1 MKMCK
6 WRTFQYGN
14 IKCMI
19 EGVKKSK
26 FLFVLGIPI
35 LLVGALGVHSMN
47 VSTVTYDKTGIQ
59 NSSTTVVQTANAK
72 ARGGLVAPIWP
83 LPLDTADYD
92 KRLLVLANYLAPKP
106 TPLTATSGTSTAP
119 ALQPIFPTYSSSS
132 NVTIEGKR
140 WPATAVYPQG
150 GAILP
155 FKRIL
160 SYYGNFYSRHMGIL
174 GEYEPD
180 EVLRRLN
187 ATKAL
192 WEEADPNTPVQ
203 LAIEYIAMVAQAEA
217 GRDGMYRAMMPATEI
232 EKAYAL
238 AKKADAILILDM
250 QIGLSP
256 IEQELPKFKTYLERP
271 EVHLALDPEFSM
283 KTGDRP
289 GTVIGTHSAADIN
302 YVINYMSTIVRANK
316 LPPKVL
322 LVHRFTQNMVT
333 NSAQITPTP
342 EVQVIMVMDGWGPKE
357 LKRGTY
363 SQVIVP
369 EPVQFAGLKIFYKN
383 DLKAPST
390 GILTPQEALQFN
402 PKPIFIQYQ

>member
-1 MKMCK
+1 
-6 WRTFQYGN
+6 
-14 IKCMI
+14 MI
-19 EGVKKSK
+19 EGIKKSK
-26 FLFVLGIPI
+26 ATFILVIPLLFA
-35 LLVGALGVHSMN
+35 GAFIVHAMN
-47 VSTVTYDKTGIQ
+47 VSKITYDKGLLPASASTSIQ
-59 NSSTTVVQTANAK
+59 NATSEATTEIK
-72 ARGGLVAPIWP
+72 APTWP
-83 LPLDTADYD
+83 LPLDTANYD
-92 KRLLVLANYLAPKP
+92 KRLLALTNYTVPKP
-106 TPLTATSGTSTAP
+106 PITTGTTSTSTPLV
-119 ALQPIFPTYSSSS
+119 QPILPTYSSTS
-132 NVTIEGKR
+132 NVSIEGKR
-140 WPATAVYPQG
+140 WPPKAVYPNG

-160 SYYGNFYSRHMGIL
+160 AYYGNFYSRHMGIL

-187 ATKAL
+187 ATKVL
-192 WEEADPNTPVQ
+192 WEAADPDTPIQ
-203 LAIEYIAMVAQAEA
+203 LAIEYIAMVAQADG

-238 AKKADAILILDM
+238 AKKADGILILDM
-250 QIGLSP
+250 QIGLST

-283 KTGDRP
+283 KSGNRP

-342 EVQVIMVMDGWGPKE
+342 EVQVVMVMDGWGPKD

-363 SQVIVP
+363 GQVIVP
-369 EPVQFAGLKIFYKN
+369 EPVQFTGLKIFYKN

-390 GILTPQEALQFN
+390 GLLTPGEALQLN

>member
-1 MKMCK
+1 MGSHNV
-6 WRTFQYGN
+6 RY
-14 IKCMI
+14 
-19 EGVKKSK
+19 V
-26 FLFVLGIPI
+26 VLGLALFSVLSFSYVLASRTIGTVSYQNEEYTRQQEKI
-35 LLVGALGVHSMN
+35 LAEN
-47 VSTVTYDKTGIQ
+47 E
-59 NSSTTVVQTANAK
+59 TANSK
-72 ARGGLVAPIWP
+72 AEFIEKEVVKPK
-83 LPLDTADYD
+83 LDTADYD
-92 KRLLVLANYLAPKP
+92 KRILSLVHY
-106 TPLTATSGTSTAP
+106 TPPGPISVLSTSTNASGTIVKSYSTTTP
-119 ALQPIFPTYSSSS
+119 PSPLVYSSTT
-132 NVTIEGKR
+132 NVTINGKI
-140 WPATAVYPQG
+140 WPKAQVYPNP

-160 SYYGNFYSRHMGIL
+160 AYYGNFFSRNMGIL

-187 ATKAL
+187 ETKKL
-192 WEEADPNTPVQ
+192 WEQADPNTPVQ

-217 GRDGMYRAMMPATEI
+217 GKDGMYRAMMPATEI

-256 IEQELPKFKTYLERP
+256 LSQELPKFKTYLERP

-283 KTGDRP
+283 KSGDRP

-302 YVINYMSTIVRANK
+302 YVIDYMSEIVRANN

-333 NSAQITPTP
+333 GSVQIKATP
-342 EVQVIMVMDGWGPKE
+342 EVQVVVVMDGWGSKD

-363 SQVIVP
+363 GAIINP
-369 EPVQFAGLKIFYKN
+369 EPVQFTGLKIFYKN
-383 DLKAPST
+383 DLKPPST
-390 GILTPQEALQFN
+390 GIFTPNEALELN

>member
-1 MKMCK
+1 MCPGIGCDIG
-6 WRTFQYGN
+6 RYGI
-14 IKCMI
+14 IKLMI

-26 FLFVLGIPI
+26 IMFAVGIP
-35 LLVGALGVHSMN
+35 LLFMGAFGVHSMN
-47 VSTVTYDKTGIQ
+47 VSKVTYDKNAVTSG
-59 NSSTTVVQTANAK
+59 TTTQAQAN
-72 ARGGLVAPIWP
+72 GGLAPTETVAPTWP
-83 LPLDTADYD
+83 LALDTAEYD
-92 KRLLVLANYLAPKP
+92 KRLLALVHYTPPKP
-106 TPLTATSGTSTAP
+106 VTVGTTSTSTLAVK
-119 ALQPIFPTYSSSS
+119 PILPTYSSTS

-140 WPATAVYPQG
+140 WPAEAVYPNG

-174 GEYEPD
+174 GEFEPD

-192 WEEADPNTPVQ
+192 WEAADPDTPIQ
-203 LAIEYIAMVAQAEA
+203 LAIEYIAMVAQADA

-238 AKKADAILILDM
+238 AKKAEAILILDM

-256 IEQELPKFKTYLERP
+256 IETELPKFKMYLERP

-302 YVINYMSTIVRANK
+302 YVINYMSTIVRENK

-333 NSAQITPTP
+333 GSAMITPTP
-342 EVQVIMVMDGWGPKE
+342 EVQVIMVMDGWGPKD

-363 SQVIVP
+363 GQVIVP
-369 EPVQFAGLKIFYKN
+369 EPVQFTGLKIFYKN

-390 GILTPQEALQFN
+390 GIFTPQEVLQLN

>member
-1 MKMCK
+1 M
-6 WRTFQYGN
+6 TAAF
-14 IKCMI
+14 
-19 EGVKKSK
+19 VPL
-26 FLFVLGIPI
+26 FLG
-35 LLVGALGVHSMN
+35 GAFIVRELS
-47 VSTVTYDKTGIQ
+47 VSTVIYESEYAKTTS
-59 NSSTTVVQTANAK
+59 SSTEA
-72 ARGGLVAPIWP
+72 LVKTPEEVALPVWP
-83 LPLDTADYD
+83 KQLDTKEYD
-92 KRLLVLANYLAPKP
+92 TRLLNLASYVPPKP
-106 TPLTATSGTSTAP
+106 KAVTASSSATSTS
-119 ALQPIFPTYSSSS
+119 PIVPEVVPLYSSSS
-132 NVTIEGKR
+132 NVTVPGKG
-140 WPATAVYPQG
+140 WPAAAVYPNG

-160 SYYGNFYSRHMGIL
+160 AYYGNFYSRHMGIL
-174 GEYEPD
+174 GEFEPD
-180 EVLRRLN
+180 EVLRRLHE
-187 ATKAL
+187 TKIL
-192 WEEADPNTPVQ
+192 WEQADPNTPVQ

-238 AKKADAILILDM
+238 AKRADAILILDM

-256 IEQELPKFKTYLERP
+256 LSVELPKFKQYLERE

-289 GTVIGTHSAADIN
+289 GTVIGTVSAADVN
-302 YVINYMSTIVRANK
+302 YVIEYMSAIVREKK
-316 LPPKVL
+316 LSPKVL
-322 LVHRFTQNMVT
+322 IVHRFTQNMVI
-333 NSAQITPTP
+333 NAELITSTS
-342 EVQVIMVMDGWGPKE
+342 EVQVVMVMDGWGSKD

-390 GILTPQEALQFN
+390 GIFTPTEALQLH

>member
-1 MKMCK
+1 M
-6 WRTFQYGN
+6 
-14 IKCMI
+14 
-19 EGVKKSK
+19 
-26 FLFVLGIPI
+26 FVLAIP
-35 LLVGALGVHSMN
+35 LLFGGAFGVHSMN
-47 VSTVTYDKTGIQ
+47 VSKVIYEKGLV
-59 NSSTTVVQTANAK
+59 NSSTSTVAQKT
-72 ARGGLVAPIWP
+72 GSETTPEIVAPAWP

-92 KRLLVLANYLAPKP
+92 KRLLVLANYIAPKSP
-106 TPLTATSGTSTAP
+106 TPTGTTSSTTP
-119 ALQPIFPTYSSSS
+119 PVLKPTLPTYSSSS
-132 NVTIEGKR
+132 NVTIDGKR
-140 WPATAVYPQG
+140 WPASARYPHG

-187 ATKAL
+187 ATKVL
-192 WEEADPNTPVQ
+192 WEQADPTTPIQ
-203 LAIEYIAMVAQAEA
+203 LAIEYIAMVAQADA

-232 EKAYAL
+232 EKSYAL

-250 QIGLSP
+250 QIGLST
-256 IEQELPKFKTYLERP
+256 IEKELPKFKTYLERS

-283 KTGDRP
+283 KTGDKP
-289 GTVIGTHSAADIN
+289 GTVIGSFNAADIN
-302 YVINYMSTIVRANK
+302 YVIDYMSTIVRENK

-322 LVHRFTQNMVT
+322 LVHRFTQNMVK
-333 NSAQITPTP
+333 NAEQITPTP
-342 EVQVIMVMDGWGPKE
+342 EVQVIMVMDGWGSKD

-363 SQVIVP
+363 AQVIQP

-390 GILTPQEALQFN
+390 GIFTPTEALQLN

>member
-1 MKMCK
+1 MLWYCDII
-6 WRTFQYGN
+6 TY
-14 IKCMI
+14 MI
-19 EGVKKSK
+19 EDAKKYKLLFALAIPVLFAGAFGVQALSVSK
-26 FLFVLGIPI
+26 
-35 LLVGALGVHSMN
+35 
-47 VSTVTYDKTGIQ
+47 VSYDKSAVQSGT
-59 NSSTTVVQTANAK
+59 SSALSRTDSEVVTE
-72 ARGGLVAPIWP
+72 VAAPSWP
-83 LPLDTADYD
+83 LPLDTEDYD
-92 KRLLVLANYLAPKP
+92 KRLLVLANYVAPKP
-106 TPLTATSGTSTAP
+106 LTTSGTSSSTTVPVFKAI
-119 ALQPIFPTYSSSS
+119 LPTYSSSS

-140 WPATAVYPQG
+140 WPASALYPHG

-192 WEEADPNTPVQ
+192 WEAADPNTPVQ
-203 LAIEYIAMVAQAEA
+203 LAIEYIAMVAQADG

-238 AKKADAILILDM
+238 ALKADAILILDM

-256 IEQELPKFKTYLERP
+256 IERELPKFKTYLERP

-283 KTGDRP
+283 KTGDKP
-289 GTVIGTHSAADIN
+289 GTVIGSHNAADIN
-302 YVINYMSTIVRANK
+302 YVINYMSEIVRTNK
-316 LPPKVL
+316 LSPKVL
-322 LVHRFTQNMVT
+322 LVHRFTQNMVKD
-333 NSAQITPTP
+333 SALITPTP
-342 EVQVIMVMDGWGPKE
+342 EVQVIIVMDGWGPKD

-363 SQVIVP
+363 AQVIQP

-390 GILTPQEALQFN
+390 GIFTPSEALQLN

>member
-1 MKMCK
+1 
-6 WRTFQYGN
+6 
-14 IKCMI
+14 MI

-26 FLFVLGIPI
+26 IMFAVGIP
-35 LLVGALGVHSMN
+35 LLFMGAFGVHSMN
-47 VSTVTYDKTGIQ
+47 VSKVTYDKNATS
-59 NSSTTVVQTANAK
+59 NSTTTPAQTNGEEVVPET
-72 ARGGLVAPIWP
+72 RVPSWP
-83 LPLDTADYD
+83 LALDTAEYD
-92 KRLLVLANYLAPKP
+92 KRLLALVHYTPSKP
-106 TPLTATSGTSTAP
+106 VTISTTSTSTP
-119 ALQPIFPTYSSSS
+119 VLKPILPTYSSTS

-140 WPATAVYPQG
+140 WPADAVYPNG

-174 GEYEPD
+174 GEFEPD

-192 WEEADPNTPVQ
+192 WEAADPDTSIQ
-203 LAIEYIAMVAQAEA
+203 LAIEYIAMVAQADA

-238 AKKADAILILDM
+238 AKKAEAILILDM

-256 IEQELPKFKTYLERP
+256 IETELPKFKTYLERP

-302 YVINYMSTIVRANK
+302 YVINYMSTIVRENK

-333 NSAQITPTP
+333 GSAMITPTP
-342 EVQVIMVMDGWGPKE
+342 EVQVIMVMDGWGPKD

-363 SQVIVP
+363 GQVIVP
-369 EPVQFAGLKIFYKN
+369 EPVQFTGLKIFYKN

-390 GILTPQEALQFN
+390 GIFTPQEVLQLN

>member
-1 MKMCK
+1 
-6 WRTFQYGN
+6 
-14 IKCMI
+14 MI
-19 EGVKKSK
+19 EGSKKRT
-26 FLFVLGIPI
+26 LMFVLAIP
-35 LLVGALGVHSMN
+35 LLFGGAFGVHSMN
-47 VSTVTYDKTGIQ
+47 VSKVIYEKGLVNSGTSTVAQKTGSETSPEI
-59 NSSTTVVQTANAK
+59 
-72 ARGGLVAPIWP
+72 VAPAWP

-92 KRLLVLANYLAPKP
+92 KRLLVLANYIAPKSP
-106 TPLTATSGTSTAP
+106 TPTGTTSSTTSPVLKPT
-119 ALQPIFPTYSSSS
+119 LPTYSSSS
-132 NVTIEGKR
+132 NVTIDGKR
-140 WPATAVYPQG
+140 WPASAPYPHG

-187 ATKAL
+187 ATKVL
-192 WEEADPNTPVQ
+192 WEQADPTTPIQ
-203 LAIEYIAMVAQAEA
+203 LAIEYIAMVAQADA

-232 EKAYAL
+232 EKSYAL

-250 QIGLSP
+250 QIGLST
-256 IEQELPKFKTYLERP
+256 IEKELPKFKTYLERS

-283 KTGDRP
+283 KTGDKP
-289 GTVIGTHSAADIN
+289 GTVIGSFNAADIN
-302 YVINYMSTIVRANK
+302 YVIDYMSTIVRENK

-322 LVHRFTQNMVT
+322 LVHRFTQNMVK
-333 NSAQITPTP
+333 NAEQITPTP
-342 EVQVIMVMDGWGPKE
+342 EAQVIMVMDGWGSKD

-363 SQVIVP
+363 AQVIQP

-390 GILTPQEALQFN
+390 GIFTPTEALQLN

>member
-1 MKMCK
+1 M
-6 WRTFQYGN
+6 TAAF
-14 IKCMI
+14 
-19 EGVKKSK
+19 VPL
-26 FLFVLGIPI
+26 FLG
-35 LLVGALGVHSMN
+35 GAFIVRELS
-47 VSTVTYDKTGIQ
+47 VSTITYESEYAKTTS
-59 NSSTTVVQTANAK
+59 SSTEA
-72 ARGGLVAPIWP
+72 LVKTPEEVALPVWP
-83 LPLDTADYD
+83 KQLDTKEYD
-92 KRLLVLANYLAPKP
+92 TRLLNLASYVPPKP
-106 TPLTATSGTSTAP
+106 KAVTASSSATSTAP
-119 ALQPIFPTYSSSS
+119 IVPEVVPLYSSSS
-132 NVTIEGKR
+132 NVTVPGKG
-140 WPATAVYPQG
+140 WPAAAVYPNG

-160 SYYGNFYSRHMGIL
+160 AYYGNFYSRHMGIL
-174 GEYEPD
+174 GEFEPD

-187 ATKAL
+187 ETKIL
-192 WEEADPNTPVQ
+192 WEQADPNTPVQ

-238 AKKADAILILDM
+238 AKRADAILILDM

-256 IEQELPKFKTYLERP
+256 LSVELPKFKQYLERE

-289 GTVIGTHSAADIN
+289 GTVIGTVSAADVN
-302 YVINYMSTIVRANK
+302 YVIEYMSAIVREKK
-316 LPPKVL
+316 LSPKVL
-322 LVHRFTQNMVT
+322 IVHRFTQNMVI
-333 NSAQITPTP
+333 NAELITSTP
-342 EVQVIMVMDGWGPKE
+342 EVQVVMVMDGWGSKD

-390 GILTPQEALQFN
+390 GIFTPTEALQLH

>member
-1 MKMCK
+1 
-6 WRTFQYGN
+6 
-14 IKCMI
+14 MI
-19 EGVKKSK
+19 EGSKKRT
-26 FLFVLGIPI
+26 LMFVLAIP
-35 LLVGALGVHSMN
+35 LLFGGAFGVHSMN
-47 VSTVTYDKTGIQ
+47 VSKVIYEKGLV
-59 NSSTTVVQTANAK
+59 NSSTSTVAQKT
-72 ARGGLVAPIWP
+72 GSETTPEIVAPAWP

-92 KRLLVLANYLAPKP
+92 KRLLVLANYIAPKSP
-106 TPLTATSGTSTAP
+106 TPTGTTSSTTP
-119 ALQPIFPTYSSSS
+119 PVLKPTLPTYSSSS
-132 NVTIEGKR
+132 NVTIDGKR
-140 WPATAVYPQG
+140 WPASARYPHG

-187 ATKAL
+187 ATKVL
-192 WEEADPNTPVQ
+192 WEQADPTTPIQ
-203 LAIEYIAMVAQAEA
+203 LAIEYIAMVAQADA

-232 EKAYAL
+232 EKSYAL

-250 QIGLSP
+250 QIGLST
-256 IEQELPKFKTYLERP
+256 IEKELPKFKTYLERS

-283 KTGDRP
+283 KTGDKP
-289 GTVIGTHSAADIN
+289 GTVIGSFNAADIN
-302 YVINYMSTIVRANK
+302 YVIDYMSTIVRENK

-322 LVHRFTQNMVT
+322 LVHRFTQNMVK
-333 NSAQITPTP
+333 NAEQITPTP
-342 EVQVIMVMDGWGPKE
+342 EVQVIMVMDGWGSKD

-363 SQVIVP
+363 AQVIQP

-390 GILTPQEALQFN
+390 GIFTPTEALQLN

>member
-1 MKMCK
+1 
-6 WRTFQYGN
+6 
-14 IKCMI
+14 MI
-19 EGVKKSK
+19 EGIKKNKILFASVVPL
-26 FLFVLGIPI
+26 LFVS
-35 LLVGALGVHSMN
+35 ALAVHSLN
-47 VSTVTYDKTGIQ
+47 VSKVTYDKGLLNAST
-59 NSSTTVVQTANAK
+59 STTVENTGVDETEEII
-72 ARGGLVAPIWP
+72 VPTWP
-83 LPLDTADYD
+83 LVLDTADYD
-92 KRLLVLANYLAPKP
+92 SRLLVLANYIASKP
-106 TPLTATSGTSTAP
+106 PVATGTTSSTTPAVR
-119 ALQPIFPTYSSSS
+119 PILPTYSSSS
-132 NVTIEGKR
+132 NVTIAGKR
-140 WPATAVYPQG
+140 WPAEAVYPNG

-187 ATKAL
+187 ATKVL
-192 WEEADPNTPVQ
+192 WEQADPATPIQ
-203 LAIEYIAMVAQAEA
+203 LAIEYIAMVAQADA
-217 GRDGMYRAMMPATEI
+217 GRDGMYRAMMPVTEI

-238 AKKADAILILDM
+238 AKKAEAILILDM

-342 EVQVIMVMDGWGPKE
+342 EVQVIMVMDGWGSKD

>member
-1 MKMCK
+1 M
-6 WRTFQYGN
+6 FES
-14 IKCMI
+14 IKN
-19 EGVKKSK
+19 SK
-26 FLFVLGIPI
+26 LVLGLAIPGI
-35 LLVGALGVHSMN
+35 LIGAFIVHSIN
-47 VSTVTYDKTGIQ
+47 VSTVTYDK
-59 NSSTTVVQTANAK
+59 
-72 ARGGLVAPIWP
+72 GLVNASTSMAVTSVGDEASTEITTQAWP
-83 LPLDTADYD
+83 LLLNTADYD
-92 KRLLVLANYLAPKP
+92 RRLLALANYTAPKP
-106 TPLTATSGTSTAP
+106 QPLTSTTSTSTHAVK
-119 ALQPIFPTYSSSS
+119 PILPTYSSTS
-132 NVTIEGKR
+132 NVTIDGKR
-140 WPATAVYPQG
+140 WPAASVYPNG

-155 FKRIL
+155 YKRIL

-192 WEEADPNTPVQ
+192 WEAADPNTPIQ

-250 QIGLSP
+250 QIGLSTLA
-256 IEQELPKFKTYLERP
+256 QELPKFKTYLERP

-283 KTGDRP
+283 KNGNRP
-289 GTVIGTHSAADIN
+289 GTVIGTNSAADIN
-302 YVINYMSTIVRANK
+302 YIIHYMSTIVRENK

-333 NSAQITPTP
+333 QSADIVPTP
-342 EVQVIMVMDGWGPKE
+342 EVQVIIVMDGWGPKE

-363 SQVIVP
+363 NQIILP

-390 GILTPQEALQFN
+390 GILTPEEALQFN

>member
-1 MKMCK
+1 M
-6 WRTFQYGN
+6 
-14 IKCMI
+14 
-19 EGVKKSK
+19 
-26 FLFVLGIPI
+26 FVLAIP
-35 LLVGALGVHSMN
+35 LLFGGAFGVHSMN
-47 VSTVTYDKTGIQ
+47 VSKVIYEKGLVNGGTSTVAQKTG
-59 NSSTTVVQTANAK
+59 SETTPEI
-72 ARGGLVAPIWP
+72 VAPAWP
-83 LPLDTADYD
+83 LPLDTAEYD
-92 KRLLVLANYLAPKP
+92 KRLLVLANYIAPKSP
-106 TPLTATSGTSTAP
+106 TPTGTTSSTTP
-119 ALQPIFPTYSSSS
+119 PVLKPTLPTYSSSS
-132 NVTIEGKR
+132 NVTIDGKR
-140 WPATAVYPQG
+140 WPASALYPHG

-187 ATKAL
+187 ATKVL
-192 WEEADPNTPVQ
+192 WEQADPTTPIQ
-203 LAIEYIAMVAQAEA
+203 LAIEYIAMVAQADA

-232 EKAYAL
+232 EKSYAL

-250 QIGLSP
+250 QIGLST
-256 IEQELPKFKTYLERP
+256 IEKELPKFKTYLERS

-283 KTGDRP
+283 KTGDKP
-289 GTVIGTHSAADIN
+289 GTVIGSFNAADIN
-302 YVINYMSTIVRANK
+302 YVIDYMSTIVRENK

-322 LVHRFTQNMVT
+322 LVHRFTQNMVK
-333 NSAQITPTP
+333 NAEQITPTP
-342 EVQVIMVMDGWGPKE
+342 EVQVIMVMDGWGSKD

-363 SQVIVP
+363 AQVIQP

-390 GILTPQEALQFN
+390 GIFTPTEALQLN

>member
-1 MKMCK
+1 V
-6 WRTFQYGN
+6 TT
-14 IKCMI
+14 
-19 EGVKKSK
+19 ETKKS
-26 FLFVLGIPI
+26 FTLFAVVLPVVLAG
-35 LLVGALGVHSMN
+35 VFVVYALNTSKVTYVSEEVAGKKDATSATKN
-47 VSTVTYDKTGIQ
+47 NESEAVSTTP
-59 NSSTTVVQTANAK
+59 S
-72 ARGGLVAPIWP
+72 WP
-83 LPLDTADYD
+83 LSLDTKEYD
-92 KRLLVLANYLAPKP
+92 KRLLALVNYQPPKP
-106 TPLTATSGTSTAP
+106 VAASTSATTSLAEKPVLPL
-119 ALQPIFPTYSSSS
+119 YSSTS
-132 NVTIEGKR
+132 NVTIPGKK
-140 WPATAVYPQG
+140 WPPEAVYPNG

-160 SYYGNFYSRHMGIL
+160 SYYGNFFSRHMGIL

-187 ATKAL
+187 ETKAL
-192 WEEADPNTPVQ
+192 WEAADPNTPIQ

-217 GRDGMYRAMMPATEI
+217 GRDGMYRAMMPAAEI
-232 EKAYAL
+232 EKAYNL

-256 IEQELPKFKTYLERP
+256 IEVELPKFKTYLERP

-302 YVINYMSTIVRANK
+302 YVINYMSEIVRANK

-333 NSAQITPTP
+333 NSAAITPTP
-342 EVQVIMVMDGWGPKE
+342 EVQVIVVMDGWGSKD

-363 SQVIVP
+363 SQIIVP

-383 DLKAPST
+383 DLKPPST
-390 GILTPQEALQFN
+390 GIFTPSEVLQLN

>member
-1 MKMCK
+1 MNAGTQKRRMLM
-6 WRTFQYGN
+6 FGAFAPL
-14 IKCMI
+14 
-19 EGVKKSK
+19 V
-26 FLFVLGIPI
+26 
-35 LLVGALGVHSMN
+35 VGATFLVHELS
-47 VSTVTYDKTGIQ
+47 VSTVTYESEYAKST
-59 NSSTTVVQTANAK
+59 SSTTPAEVDADT
-72 ARGGLVAPIWP
+72 VAPDVLPVWP
-83 LPLDTADYD
+83 VRLDTNEYD
-92 KRLLVLANYLAPKP
+92 ARLLALARYVPAKPTVLA
-106 TPLTATSGTSTAP
+106 TTATTTATVP
-119 ALQPIFPTYSSSS
+119 AAPEALPVYSSSS
-132 NVTIEGKR
+132 NVTVSGKR
-140 WPATAVYPQG
+140 WPAAAPYPHG

-160 SYYGNFYSRHMGIL
+160 AYYGNFYSRHMGIL

-187 ATKAL
+187 ETKAL
-192 WEEADPNTPVQ
+192 WEEADPNTPIQ

-217 GRDGMYRAMMPATEI
+217 GRDGMYRAMMPETEI

-256 IEQELPKFKTYLERP
+256 ITTELPKFKKYLERP

-289 GTVIGTHSAADIN
+289 GTVIGTHSATDIN
-302 YVINYMSTIVRANK
+302 YVINYMSEIVKANK

-333 NSAQITPTP
+333 NTAAIAPTP
-342 EVQVIMVMDGWGPKE
+342 EVQVIMVMDGWGPKD

-363 SQVIVP
+363 GQVIIP
-369 EPVQFAGLKIFYKN
+369 EPVQFTGLKIFYKN
-383 DLKAPST
+383 DLKPPST
-390 GILTPQEALQFN
+390 GIFTPAEALELT

>member
-1 MKMCK
+1 
-6 WRTFQYGN
+6 
-14 IKCMI
+14 MI
-19 EGVKKSK
+19 VGAQKNK
-26 FLFVLGIPI
+26 I
-35 LLVGALGVHSMN
+35 LLVVALAVLIIVGTYIVYAVN
-47 VSTVTYDKTGIQ
+47 VSTLTYVSELATASTSSVTEVEGG
-59 NSSTTVVQTANAK
+59 
-72 ARGGLVAPIWP
+72 ARAVETVAPRWP
-83 LPLDTADYD
+83 LALDTTDYD
-92 KRLLVLANYLAPKP
+92 KRLLLLANYLPP
-106 TPLTATSGTSTAP
+106 QLTATSTATSTLTAKP
-119 ALQPIFPTYSSSS
+119 AVPVYSSSS
-132 NVTIEGKR
+132 NVVVSGKR
-140 WPATAVYPQG
+140 WPADAVYPHG

-187 ATKAL
+187 ATKVL

-203 LAIEYIAMVAQAEA
+203 LAIEYIAMVAQADA

-302 YVINYMSTIVRANK
+302 YVINYMSTIVRANT

-322 LVHRFTQNMVT
+322 LIHRFTQNMVT
-333 NSAQITPTP
+333 NSEQITPTP
-342 EVQVIMVMDGWGPKE
+342 EVQVIIVMDGWGSKD

-363 SQVIVP
+363 SQVIQP

-390 GILTPQEALQFN
+390 GIFTPLEAFQLN